1 MAELPK
7 DIRRPGGDMVSARSP
22 FGRRVLLPTEAE
34 LCNSLGLTEEEYFKF
49 LEGVAT
55 KVKERP
61 EAYGLVPDIVNGPAL
76 VGVFW
81 KAGALTFFGQIAVGV
96 ALTYV
101 SHLLTPKPPSQKQGQ
116 GVRTADI
123 AGSKKFAPQHSFN
136 SVQELALLGDLVPLV
151 FTKYQEL
158 SNGTTV
164 TSYGGIRVNS
174 QVLWSQLLSFGRFQQ
189 LKILALFSLGELG
202 LTGDGPDFEGYAIGD
217 LLISNYH
224 SEKIYKVRTID
235 GHFLPFSNTSIP
247 FLSGQNYND
256 NYFNNRNY
264 VFNDDVFKIDDG
276 TGHFEEYFC
285 GTRNPTTQAAFGL
298 SSPMPNCTWFGLP
311 YELIRWGDINKD
323 TRPGIRIQVRKRV
336 KNLGLWPMRAGFASG
351 GTTNQKAGLDEVP
364 VGTDLTY
371 QVVGGSDNS
380 KSAAEKARRGAKVL
394 LIAVPKTLTPT
405 APTFAPAPAATEAF
419 PNKPNFLLP
428 TVAFPAN
435 WSKAFSVCFA
445 AAAVFFNLAG
455 VPKSSYLI
463 PTVEINEVTFQLSVM
478 YRY

>member
-34 LCNSLGLTEEEYFKF
+34 LCNVLGLTEEEYFKF
-49 LEGVAT
+49 LEGVEA

-61 EAYGLVPDIVNGPAL
+61 EAYNLIPDIRCDPVSLGLVA
-76 VGVFW
+76 
-81 KAGALTFFGQIAVGV
+81 AGGGLTFFGQIAVGI

-116 GVRTADI
+116 AVRTADI

-158 SNGTTV
+158 GGRK
-164 TSYGGIRVNS
+164 YGGIRVNS
-174 QVLWSQLLSFGRFQQ
+174 QVMWSQLLSFGRFQQ

-202 LTGDGPDFEGYAIGD
+202 LKYDGPDFEGYAIGD

-224 SEKIYKVRTID
+224 AEKIYKVRTID
-235 GHFLPFSNTSIP
+235 KAYLPGSETSIP
-247 FLSGQNYND
+247 FLSGGKTD
-256 NYFNNRNY
+256 NN
-264 VFNDDVFKIDDG
+264 VFDDDVFKIDDG

-336 KNLGLWPMRAGFASG
+336 KNLGLWPMRAGFAAG

-364 VGTDLTY
+364 VGTELTY

-380 KSAAEKARRGAKVL
+380 ETSADNVLAFQKNDTRHIGRHGVEDVDAISISVREATDGYISKGEQYMAGTALVSCTMGGDNLDYPGAPWEGRKSQTRQYTFKVVQKGYYECL
-394 LIAVPKTLTPT
+394 PIA
-405 APTFAPAPAATEAF
+405 
-419 PNKPNFLLP
+419 NLP
-428 TVAFPAN
+428 SPFT
-435 WSKAFSVCFA
+435 
-445 AAAVFFNLAG
+445 
-455 VPKSSYLI
+455 
-463 PTVEINEVTFQLSVM
+463 
-478 YRY
+478 